1 MKSSYGNKAIKTQ
14 KAEAMIRPGKGYSI
28 VFNYCFGP
36 IIKLL
41 GENVKS
47 FLGSQY
53 MELRSRMMRNYH
65 VPFCN
70 NYEYNRAGPKARPIK
85 RST

>member
-1 MKSSYGNKAIKTQ
+1 MVC
-14 KAEAMIRPGKGYSI
+14 PGVGYSI
-28 VFNYCFGP
+28 LFNYWFGS
-36 IIKLL
+36 ILKLL
-41 GENVKS
+41 VENVKS

-53 MELRSRMMRNYH
+53 VELRSRMMRNYH

-70 NYEYNRAGPKARPIK
+70 NYQHNRAGPKARPLK